1 MVSASGQIFKTIHR
15 HWTNLKQSVS
25 KRANGLWHCLFYYH
39 RHICRSLFHNI
50 PWVSMR
56 MESLIFFF
64 LEYFLHSKTR
74 LTPFLPCGC
83 SFSVSQ
89 REREFELNISITDAA
104 VVANSSLSGYENC
117 YFRNAW
123 KKLVLL
129 RKVKKITLPA
139 AVLSGLDIRCETKR
153 GQGVKTQFSQL

>member
-1 MVSASGQIFKTIHR
+1 MGYGTVYFTTTGIFAEVCFIIYHEYPWEWSPSFSSSWSTSF
-15 HWTNLKQSVS
+15 TLKPD
-25 KRANGLWHCLFYYH
+25 WHHFFLVAALFQCLKE
-39 RHICRSLFHNI
+39 R
-50 PWVSMR
+50 
-56 MESLIFFF
+56 ESLDW
-64 LEYFLHSKTR
+64 
-74 LTPFLPCGC
+74 
-83 SFSVSQ
+83 
-89 REREFELNISITDAA
+89 ISAITDAA